1 MPVPSDLENGVQL
14 RLVRRRA
21 IAVAMLY
28 VAAAAAF
35 LLAAMPPSSVP
46 VRPAPMWRCRKAT
59 STTPR
64 RPKQTG

>member
-46 VRPAPMWRCRKAT
+46 GAASADVAM
-59 STTPR
+59 S
-64 RPKQTG
+64 QGN